1 MARVI
6 GMAPSRRRLL
16 LGTLAAL
23 PLPALAQAARVT
35 DVLGRE
41 YPLAAPAQRLVVML
55 NYEDFTAIGGLGA
68 WARVAGIN
76 RVVWEG
82 WRPAI
87 FSRYR
92 ALIPALGAMPDVG
105 NTDEGTF
112 SAEKVISLRPD
123 LVLMPAWIW
132 SAAQTTRDQIAAA
145 GIPIMV
151 FDYNAQTLERHIVST
166 RLFGAAI
173 GEPARADRLADRYR
187 RSVEDIQERIA
198 RQPGG
203 SKPRVHFEL
212 GQAGADTI
220 GNSYAGTMWG
230 RIANNLGAENIADG
244 RLAGPWGPLA
254 AETVLAAD
262 PDAIFIA
269 GSSWLNRP
277 NSVRTGYDAT
287 AEETRRSLAPYAA
300 RPTWRGLAAI
310 RNGELHAVEHG
321 MVRTLFDDTATL
333 YIAKRLWPGAFQD
346 RDPVA
351 ELAAYHR
358 DFLPVPYSGTWML
371 PWRS

>member
-1 MARVI
+1 
-6 GMAPSRRRLL
+6 
-16 LGTLAAL
+16 
-23 PLPALAQAARVT
+23 
-35 DVLGRE
+35 
-41 YPLAAPAQRLVVML
+41 
-55 NYEDFTAIGGLGA
+55 
-68 WARVAGIN
+68 
-76 RVVWEG
+76 
-82 WRPAI
+82 
-87 FSRYR
+87 
-92 ALIPALGAMPDVG
+92 
-105 NTDEGTF
+105 
-112 SAEKVISLRPD
+112 
-123 LVLMPAWIW
+123 
-132 SAAQTTRDQIAAA
+132 
-145 GIPIMV
+145 MV

-198 RQPGG
+198 A
-203 SKPRVHFEL
+203 SL
-212 GQAGADTI
+212 ADRSRGCI
-220 GNSYAGTMWG
+220 SNSARPAPTPSATATPGTMWG